1 MRVESPG
8 APFRRFPP
16 SGKPADRFRCGRIAA
31 TPGAGDYRARV
42 QTREPTTLR
51 PGASTARESAL
62 IG

>member
-1 MRVESPG
+1 MGEVAAGFVPMPLAESG
-8 APFRRFPP
+8 E
-16 SGKPADRFRCGRIAA
+16 PADRFRCGRIAA
-31 TPGAGDYRARV
+31 TPGAGGYRARV